1 MSTLLALSSSPNL
14 STSVSKQLVSAYVEE
29 MKKNNSDLEV
39 IERDLGKDPLPHLEE
54 AVIHTFYTPE
64 DQLSTEQQA
73 LVALSN
79 TLVEELKK
87 ADQIVIGSPM
97 HNFGITSHLKAYL
110 DHVARAG
117 KTFMYTEEGPKGLLS
132 GKKVDV
138 IVTRGGVYSSGPANV
153 MDQQEPYLR
162 TFFSFLGITDV
173 NFLYAEGISMGD
185 EAREKAIAT
194 VTADIAKRA
203 A

>member
-64 DQLSTEQQA
+64 DQLSAEQQS

-117 KTFMYTEEGPKGLLS
+117 KTFTYSEEGPKGLLG

-138 IVTRGGVYSSGPANV
+138 IVTRGGVYSSGPASV

-173 NFLYAEGISMGD
+173 NFLYAEGIAMGD
-185 EAREKAIAT
+185 DAREKAIEN
-194 VTADIAKRA
+194 VKRDISKA
-203 A
+203 AA